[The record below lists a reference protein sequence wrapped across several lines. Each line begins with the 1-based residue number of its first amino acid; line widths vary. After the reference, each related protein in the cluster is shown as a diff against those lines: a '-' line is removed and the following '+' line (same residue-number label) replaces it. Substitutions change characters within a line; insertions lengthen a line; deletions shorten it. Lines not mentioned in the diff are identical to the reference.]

1 MQRGDLFSTMMAVHH
16 DLESQFFAHQTAL
29 LDRDYPRAALAL
41 SDYRRELFAHAA
53 DEERLVLPRYKDLG
67 GDDTDAPVRLFTGE
81 HDKMRAFVD
90 EFVRR
95 VEELRQNRTTRDF
108 SNSSTAKPRSR
119 TSCSTTTC
127 ANATCCIRIWRIA
140 SRPRSSRPC
149 SPRAACA
156 DEDRAQRL
164 PSRRPVTIQGERPRS
179 STPRLFTVMRSEGSP
194 LRARN
199 VRK

>member
-1 MQRGDLFSTMMAVHH
+1 MQRGDLSSTMMAVHH

-41 SDYRRELFAHAA
+41 SDYRRDLFAHAA

-95 VEELRQNRTTRDF
+95 VEELRQ
-108 SNSSTAKPRSR
+108 KPDDARLLELFDR
-119 TSCSTTTC
+119 E
-127 ANATCCIRIWRIA
+127 ATFKNLVLHHDLRERNMLYPYLAHRIA
-140 SRPRSSRPC
+140 PAEQSAMLAVR
-149 SPRAACA
+149 
-156 DEDRAQRL
+156 D
-164 PSRRPVTIQGERPRS
+164 
-179 STPRLFTVMRSEGSP
+179 
-194 LRARN
+194 LR
-199 VRK
+199 